1 MSRKPVITEREVRIA
16 KREGK
21 TTLNVGGAVVTPSAR
36 DAAKRAGVELTGG
49 EAAPSTT
56 KRRTPLGSPPERQS
70 TSARP
75 PRRHQPDARGTTG
88 SPAPASATARSATT
102 ASAPAASAPA
112 PSGAPTRIAIG
123 ADHGGVAMKAA
134 IAAHLR
140 DRGLRVDDL
149 GTGTADAVDYPDFAV
164 AVAKAVGSGAADV
177 GIMIDGAGIG
187 SCMAANKVRGA
198 RAAMCY
204 DLTTAT
210 NAREHN
216 DANVLTLGGGLIGA
230 RLALEIVDRFLATPF
245 AGGRHAKRVDK
256 IKALD
261 R

>member
-1 MSRKPVITEREVRIA
+1 MTRKPVITEREVRIA
-16 KREGK
+16 KREGRAS
-21 TTLNVGGAVVTPSAR
+21 LDVGGAVVTPSAR
-36 DAAKRAGVELTGG
+36 DAAKRSGVELTGG
-49 EAAPSTT
+49 AAAPSTT
-56 KRRTPLGSPPERQS
+56 RRRTPLGSPPERQVR
-70 TSARP
+70 TGKPA
-75 PRRHQPDARGTTG
+75 PRHRPDAGTGMTPQAAPTTQPAAP
-88 SPAPASATARSATT
+88 SAAKPAPATAMRL
-102 ASAPAASAPA
+102 
-112 PSGAPTRIAIG
+112 AIG

-134 IAAHLR
+134 IASHLR
-140 DRGLRVDDL
+140 DRGIRVDDL
-149 GTGTADAVDYPDFAV
+149 GTGTTDAVDYPDFAV

-187 SCMAANKVRGA
+187 SCMAANKVRGV